1 LKNAVMTIPRGVK
14 LHRASGRPRYSPR
27 VPARNSLQYEFL
39 LITQLRGNAY
49 ITHVCRSQS
58 RIDSNPGATWPG
70 QIPVQQLPAERH
82 PAKLISGSGQHYRIE
97 MFHSLTTRCQAA
109 IRH

>member
-1 LKNAVMTIPRGVK
+1 MTIPRLVDI
-14 LHRASGRPRYSPR
+14 HPASGRPRHRPC

-58 RIDSNPGATWPG
+58 RIDSNPGVTWPG

-82 PAKLISGSGQHYRIE
+82 PANCISAAASIIE
-97 MFHSLTTRCQAA
+97 SKCFVP
-109 IRH
+109 